1 MVRYLK
7 YIVLI
12 FGSLG
17 IIIGSFFVYQNRVDI
32 STAME
37 YNSILDYENLR
48 KTCLGIEKD
57 YYYPCLK
64 KKFAEFLSKVSLTG
78 TNIGMK
84 MMFTVIDED
93 KAKTTFFETEK
104 QKQIEYTINYLEINN
119 MAIDN
124 VYKRY
129 FGMETMYGGFIASL
143 NKYYDKAY
151 EFSENL
157 IIGLDSHEGIKS
169 LESKAHQEQA
179 NKRFQLVKEEF
190 YRFKQ
195 ESQDFIES
203 EIKRLEASTK

>member
-17 IIIGSFFVYQNRVDI
+17 IIIGSFFVYQNRIDI
-32 STAME
+32 SAAME
-37 YNSILDYENLR
+37 YNSILDYDHLKSN
-48 KTCLGIEKD
+48 CDNIEKD
-57 YYYPCLK
+57 YYFPCLK
-64 KKFAEFLSKVSLTG
+64 DKFAQFLSKVSLTG

-84 MMFTVIDED
+84 MVFTVIDED
-93 KAKTTFFETEK
+93 KGRTTFFETDK

-124 VYKRY
+124 VYRRY

-143 NKYYDKAY
+143 NKYYEKAY

-157 IIGLDSHEGIKS
+157 IIGLESHEGIKS
-169 LESKAHQEQA
+169 LSKEEYRQQA
-179 NKRFQLVKEEF
+179 LSRFQIVKENY
-190 YRFKQ
+190 YRIKK
-195 ESQDFIES
+195 ESQSFIES
-203 EIKRLEASTK
+203 EVKRLEASIK